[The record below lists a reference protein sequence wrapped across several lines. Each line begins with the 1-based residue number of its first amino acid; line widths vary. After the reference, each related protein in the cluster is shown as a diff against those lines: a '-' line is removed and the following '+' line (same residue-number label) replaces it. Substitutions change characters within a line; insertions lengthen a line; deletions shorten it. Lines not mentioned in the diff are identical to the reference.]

1 MRKRKLGTTRPLY
14 LHYHFHNIFVYACLF
29 QSHLKMVELK
39 KSVVNEDFRDNFDF
53 KLFAVESSFRI
64 SFQVLCFKVM
74 SN

>member
-1 MRKRKLGTTRPLY
+1 
-14 LHYHFHNIFVYACLF
+14 
-29 QSHLKMVELK
+29 MVELK
-39 KSVVNEDFRDNFDF
+39 KSVVNEDFNDDFDF

>member
-1 MRKRKLGTTRPLY
+1 
-14 LHYHFHNIFVYACLF
+14 
-29 QSHLKMVELK
+29 MVEL
-39 KSVVNEDFRDNFDF
+39 KSVVNEDFKDNFDF

>member
-1 MRKRKLGTTRPLY
+1 
-14 LHYHFHNIFVYACLF
+14 
-29 QSHLKMVELK
+29 MVVL
-39 KSVVNEDFRDNFDF
+39 KSVVNEDFNDDFDF

>member
-1 MRKRKLGTTRPLY
+1 MY
-14 LHYHFHNIFVYACLF
+14 LHYHSHIIFVFASCLF

-39 KSVVNEDFRDNFDF
+39 SVVNEDFKDNFDF